1 MMAKRRYYYFV
12 SGLADLLFD
21 SGSNLPDM
29 AEFREELKSNLHPDD
44 YYLSSLLFLPYD
56 NRNLISFLE
65 GNDNH
70 LEESG
75 NYSRDDFEE
84 QLRILESVLKEKDIL
99 PAYMVKIMSENLN
112 SGVDLDVMKI
122 RKSLYEGY
130 VKMALNS
137 GNSFLKE
144 WVRFDTDLKNI
155 FSFLNSK
162 SLDIDPEP
170 QMIGDNAFTQE
181 LLELFRSGKDFSMS
195 FESEYASSIFKIAME
210 NEFIEREKRIDLF
223 RWNYIDTITFFEYFT
238 IDMIL
243 GYLIKYS
250 IVRRWVEM
258 DPETGRNMLQRFIKD
273 TESRIISGT
282 VRSDDSMIK

>member
-21 SGSNLPDM
+21 SGGNLPDM
-29 AEFREELKSNLHPDD
+29 AEFRLELKNNLHPDD
-44 YYLSSLLFLPYD
+44 YYLSSILFLPYD

-65 GNDNH
+65 GNEDH
-70 LEESG
+70 WEELG
-75 NYSRDDFEE
+75 NYSRDTFEE
-84 QLRILESVLKEKDIL
+84 YVRFLEPVIQENDKL
-99 PAYMVKIMSENLN
+99 PDYMVKVISEN
-112 SGVDLDVMKI
+112 SRSEEGLDVMKV
-122 RKSLYEGY
+122 RKLLYEGY
-130 VKMALNS
+130 VKMAFDS
-137 GNSFLKE
+137 GNRFLKE
-144 WVRFDTDLKNI
+144 WVVFETDLKNI
-155 FSFLNSK
+155 FSFLNAK

-170 QMIGDNAFTQE
+170 HMIGDNSFTEE

-195 FESEYASSIFKIAME
+195 FESEYASAIFKIAME

-223 RWNYIDTITFFEYFT
+223 RWNYIDSITFFEYFS

-250 IVRRWVEM
+250 IVRRWLGM
-258 DPETGRNMLQRFIKD
+258 DPETGRNMLQHFIKD

-282 VRSDDSMIK
+282 VKSND

>member
-21 SGSNLPDM
+21 SGGNLPDM
-29 AEFREELKSNLHPDD
+29 AEFRLELKNNLHPDD
-44 YYLSSLLFLPYD
+44 YYLSSILFLPYD

-65 GNDNH
+65 GNEDH
-70 LEESG
+70 WEELG
-75 NYSRDDFEE
+75 NYSRDTFKEYV
-84 QLRILESVLKEKDIL
+84 RFLEPVIQENDKL
-99 PAYMVKIMSENLN
+99 PDYMVKVISEN
-112 SGVDLDVMKI
+112 SRSEEGLDVMKV
-122 RKSLYEGY
+122 RKLLYEGY
-130 VKMALNS
+130 VKMAFDS
-137 GNSFLKE
+137 GNRFLKE
-144 WVRFDTDLKNI
+144 WVVFETDLKNI
-155 FSFLNSK
+155 FSFLNAK

-170 QMIGDNAFTQE
+170 HMIGDNSFTEE

-195 FESEYASSIFKIAME
+195 FESEYASAIFKIAME

-223 RWNYIDTITFFEYFT
+223 RWNYIDSITFFEYFS

-250 IVRRWVEM
+250 IVRRWLGM
-258 DPETGRNMLQRFIKD
+258 DPETGRNMLQHFIKD

-282 VRSDDSMIK
+282 VKSND

>member
-21 SGSNLPDM
+21 SGGNLPDM
-29 AEFREELKSNLHPDD
+29 AEFRLELKNNLHPDD
-44 YYLSSLLFLPYD
+44 YYLSSILFLPYD

-65 GNDNH
+65 GNEDH
-70 LEESG
+70 WEELG
-75 NYSRDDFEE
+75 NYSRDTFEE
-84 QLRILESVLKEKDIL
+84 YVRFLEPVIQENDNL
-99 PAYMVKIMSENLN
+99 PDYMVKVISEN
-112 SGVDLDVMKI
+112 SRSEEGLDVMKV
-122 RKSLYEGY
+122 RKLLYEGY
-130 VKMALNS
+130 VKMAFDS
-137 GNSFLKE
+137 GNRFLKE
-144 WVRFDTDLKNI
+144 WVVFETDLKNI
-155 FSFLNSK
+155 FSFLNAK

-170 QMIGDNAFTQE
+170 HMIGDNSFTEE

-195 FESEYASSIFKIAME
+195 FESEYASAIFKIAME

-223 RWNYIDTITFFEYFT
+223 RWNYIDSITFFEYFS

-250 IVRRWVEM
+250 IVRRWLGM
-258 DPETGRNMLQRFIKD
+258 DPETGRNMLQHFIKD

-282 VRSDDSMIK
+282 VRSND